1 MRALTPRHSPRR
13 LSQASLLRGVRE
25 LSDRDRDLAG
35 VIRRFGP
42 PPLWARR
49 PGFATLVRIILEQQ
63 VSLAS
68 AEAAYGRLQSVAGR
82 VTPRHVAATIEARL
96 RRAGLTRQKAAYCHT
111 LARALLA
118 GTLDLAAVAQQGA
131 DADRALLLQR

>member
-1 MRALTPRHSPRR
+1 MLRQLPKASP
-13 LSQASLLRGVRE
+13 LRGVRE
-25 LSDRDRDLAG
+25 LSDRDRDLAR
-35 VIRRFGP
+35 VIQRHGP

-82 VTPRHVAATIEARL
+82 VTPRHVAVTTEARL
-96 RRAGLTRQKAAYCHT
+96 RSASLTRQKAAYCHT
-111 LARALLA
+111 LVPALLA
-118 GTLDLAAVAQQGA
+118 GTLDLAAVCQLSA
-131 DADRALLLQR
+131 DAIRAIP